1 MEPTTV
7 RIKRFNQIEAL
18 ANFSDYSVDVD
29 GNVWSHK
36 YNRIK
41 KLKPRWAKRRGSY
54 LSVSLRSRN
63 GMIKTF
69 YIHRLVAMAFI
80 PNPHNKREV
89 KHLNGNLSDNRVE
102 NLEWSTKSESR
113 TVKVSTAGYELDI
126 TITKRIKD
134 IHTASVRKGLT
145 IPSSYDFMKEIIEKG
160 IQEHV
165 RQYGL
170 QKILHQ
176 MNQ

>member
-1 MEPTTV
+1 MQ
-7 RIKRFNQIEAL
+7 RIKWFKDIEGL
-18 ANFSDYSVDVD
+18 SNFSDYAIDTD
-29 GNVWSHK
+29 GNVWSYK
-36 YNRIK
+36 YNTPRI
-41 KLKPRWAKRRGSY
+41 LKPGWAYRRGSY
-54 LSVSLRSRN
+54 LYVCVVDNQGKRQNL
-63 GMIKTF
+63 
-69 YIHRLVAMAFI
+69 YIHRLVARAFI
-80 PNPHNKREV
+80 PTDNHKIKEV
-89 KHLNGNLSDNRVE
+89 THLNGNLSDNRIE
-102 NLEWSTKSESR
+102 NLDWIKKGENRKKKKKNTD
-113 TVKVSTAGYELDI
+113 TGYELDI

-170 QKILHQ
+170 QKILYQ